1 MAQESEITSEILDD
15 PVTATAPAPKILVAE
30 DISDLRDA
38 IVMVLREQG
47 YHVRAASDGLEATAL
62 VLVFEPD
69 LVILDMRMPRMSGT
83 EACAAIRKTSN
94 VPIIM
99 FTSSND
105 AADVSKAIANG
116 ATDFVLKTTGV
127 AVLTERVRFHLE
139 NPNHRPRKTAIQKTA
154 VANTGS
160 QAPPKAQGPIKT
172 TILVIDADQ
181 ATRDLVKSTL
191 KRLNQNIIEA
201 STAAEAIKAFRK
213 YRPHILVTEWSLPDM
228 DAFNML
234 TEMMPGGKGRRKAY
248 KYIMS
253 ARLAPESRRK
263 ARFVGVTDFLHKPLD
278 AAKVEK
284 MIADCVRRAL
294 VSLKR
299 SAKRAA

>member
-1 MAQESEITSEILDD
+1 MGQFQPQDCKQPPWE
-15 PVTATAPAPKILVAE
+15 V
-30 DISDLRDA
+30 
-38 IVMVLREQG
+38 
-47 YHVRAASDGLEATAL
+47 H
-62 VLVFEPD
+62 LVFEPD

-172 TILVIDADQ
+172 TILVIDAD
-181 ATRDLVKSTL
+181 
-191 KRLNQNIIEA
+191 
-201 STAAEAIKAFRK
+201 
-213 YRPHILVTEWSLPDM
+213 
-228 DAFNML
+228 
-234 TEMMPGGKGRRKAY
+234 
-248 KYIMS
+248 
-253 ARLAPESRRK
+253 
-263 ARFVGVTDFLHKPLD
+263 
-278 AAKVEK
+278 
-284 MIADCVRRAL
+284 
-294 VSLKR
+294 
-299 SAKRAA
+299 